1 MRNVWKIF
9 ALLLWFVMPG
19 CDKEKE
25 FEFNLEDLTETRWG
39 IPDIIDLGPDVVNY
53 DLSAPTIFS
62 SDGKVTIGPAYV
74 DYWTVR
80 DSRSLFIHELSEVWF
95 IIELKPET
103 LYVEKSKYPTGN
115 FIMRCMYRPMNE

>member
-1 MRNVWKIF
+1 MKK
-9 ALLLWFVMPG
+9 ALILLVFSFLFVLPG
-19 CDKEKE
+19 CDKDKE
-25 FEFNLEDLTETRWG
+25 FEFNVDDLTETRWG

-62 SDGKVTIGPAYV
+62 ADGKVTIGPAYV

-80 DSRSLFIHELSEVWF
+80 DSRSIFIHELSEVWF

-115 FIMRCMYRPMNE
+115 FIMRCMYRPMGE